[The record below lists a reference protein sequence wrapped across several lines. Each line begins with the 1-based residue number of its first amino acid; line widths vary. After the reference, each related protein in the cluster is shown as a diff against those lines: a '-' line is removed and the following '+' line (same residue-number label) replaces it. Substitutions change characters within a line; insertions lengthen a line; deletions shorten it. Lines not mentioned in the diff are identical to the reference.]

1 MKLYLLLADDDI
13 DDCAFFGEMLNELP
27 YDATLRIVNDGVHLM
42 NFLLAKPENFPNII
56 FLDLNMPRKNGIE
69 CVSEIKSNEI
79 LKHIPIVIYS
89 TSLDMDVVK
98 ALYEKGVNYYI
109 RKPAEF
115 SVLKSHINKVL
126 SLCINKDFISPTIEQ
141 FVIEA

>member
-27 YDATLRIVNDGVHLM
+27 YDATLRIVNDGVQLM

-69 CVSEIKSNEI
+69 CVSEIKANEI

-89 TSLDMDVVK
+89 TSLDIDVLK
-98 ALYEKGVNYYI
+98 SLYEKGVNYYI

-126 SLCINKDFISPTIEQ
+126 SLFANMEYVAKTMEQ
-141 FVIEA
+141 FVIEE